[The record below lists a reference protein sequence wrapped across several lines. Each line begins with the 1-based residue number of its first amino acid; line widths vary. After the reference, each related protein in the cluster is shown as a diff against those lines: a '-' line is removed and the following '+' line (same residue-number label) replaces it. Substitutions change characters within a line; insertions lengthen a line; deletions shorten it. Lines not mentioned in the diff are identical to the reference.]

1 MSGLG
6 GSTGFGVPATGCR
19 RLAAS
24 GCASEMPPRPAKPV
38 FPGFRRRRLQAP
50 TALPR
55 SRPGDRSYTTLQ
67 AASPCPPPDKN
78 TNRNRA
84 RTIPHRPTREPASAS
99 SSRPVQAQSMRPR
112 ADNHRSRDAVVTR
125 KPRDHSARARR
136 SRSKAR
142 CHTPNPRPLRPAPRT
157 AAACKA
163 HFWLLFLQPKKVTR
177 P

>member
-38 FPGFRRRRLQAP
+38 FPDFRRRRLQAP

-67 AASPCPPPDKN
+67 AASPCPPPGKN
-78 TNRNRA
+78 ADRNQA
-84 RTIPHRPTREPASAS
+84 TTSPHHPELEPASAS
-99 SSRPVQAQSMRPR
+99 PAEQYKHNRCAPPPITIEAGI
-112 ADNHRSRDAVVTR
+112 
-125 KPRDHSARARR
+125 HSAPA
-136 SRSKAR
+136 SRGTPPHGQADLEAKPDATHRTPWPPPTGPSDRCRLKKA
-142 CHTPNPRPLRPAPRT
+142 L
-157 AAACKA
+157 
-163 HFWLLFLQPKKVTR
+163 
-177 P
+177 